1 MNILIS
7 DKWLREHLDTDAK
20 RADIQKYVSLSGP
33 SVEHIY
39 DFELSNG
46 KKDYLYDIE
55 ITTNRV
61 DSMSIRGIA
70 REAATILNRAG
81 FRAKLKNF
89 PIKRIQKHPSVK
101 LELPEIIYETDTVR
115 RVLAVVLTD
124 IQHKEAP
131 DEIKDR
137 LAQIEVN
144 SHEALIDITNY
155 VTQELGHPCH
165 AFDYDKI
172 MKNGGKIIIKEAQ
185 KGKKFVTLDKEEH
198 TTVGGEIVFENEAG
212 EIIDL
217 PAIKGTLNTGIDENT
232 KSVLFWIESLDAKKV
247 RYASMSHAIRTIAAQ
262 LNEKNVDPNL
272 ALDVMS
278 YGVELMERFCG
289 AKIASDLYDYFPAR
303 KAKTKVTIPYEQI
316 EKYLGI
322 QLKNKE
328 IITILEDLG
337 CQVSVKDNVFTVYPP
352 SYRPDIEIQADIVEE
367 IARIYGYHNL
377 PSKLMDTEIPL
388 NKPTAV
394 DFELEKNIK
403 NFLADHAWQE
413 IYSYS
418 LVSEKLALESGYK
431 LEEHSKLNNPLKE
444 ENTYLRRSL
453 VPSLKEVIET
463 NPQEKVFSIFEI
475 AFLYHPQKD
484 NLPKQ
489 NLNLAMLSNKNYRKV
504 KGDFMATLDKFYVD
518 TNKVIFKEKL
528 KSEIKA
534 PNTKQAAEII
544 YKDGKK
550 QIKLGN
556 LSILKNK
563 LTAIEIEFIELLKIV
578 RKHPSYKKIINTA
591 QIIEQITFTLPE
603 EIAVGS
609 LIKDLK
615 KLNKKIKSV
624 ELADIYKNNFTF
636 SFVFQDPKENINSDI
651 VEPIRKEIVKLAE
664 NDYRAKLVG
673 QI

>member
-20 RADIQKYVSLSGP
+20 KEEIQKYVSLSGP

-39 DFELSNG
+39 DFKLSSG

-55 ITTNRV
+55 VTTNRV

-81 FRAKLKNF
+81 FRAKLKDF
-89 PIKRIQKHPSVK
+89 PIKKIKKHPNLN
-101 LELPEIIYETDTVR
+101 LELPEIIYETDTVN
-115 RVLAVVLTD
+115 RVLAVVLTN

-131 DEIKDR
+131 AEIKDR

-172 MKNGGKIIIKEAQ
+172 MKSGGKIIVKEAQ

-217 PAIKGTLNTGIDENT
+217 PAVKGTLNTGIDDNT

-278 YGVELMERFCG
+278 YGVELMEKICG

-303 KAKTKVTIPYEQI
+303 KAKNKVTIPYEQI

-337 CQVSVKDNVFTVYPP
+337 CNVAVKDNVFTVHPP
-352 SYRPDIEIQADIVEE
+352 SYRPDITIQADIVEE

-388 NKPTAV
+388 NKPTNI

-403 NFLADHAWQE
+403 NFLADNAWQE

-418 LVSEKLALESGYK
+418 LVSEELALQSGYS
-431 LEEHSKLNNPLKE
+431 LENHSKLSNPLKE

-453 VPSLKEVIET
+453 IPSLAEVIEK
-463 NPQEKVFSIFEI
+463 NPQEKVFSVFEI
-475 AFLYHPQKD
+475 AYLYHPQKGD
-484 NLPKQ
+484 IAQ
-489 NLNLAMLSNKNYRKV
+489 QDLNLAMLSSKNYRQV
-504 KGDFMATLDKFYVD
+504 KGDFMAMLERFYVATD
-518 TNKVIFKEKL
+518 KIIFKEKL
-528 KSEIKA
+528 TSEIKS
-534 PNTKQAAEII
+534 PTIKQAAEII
-544 YKDGKK
+544 YKEGKK
-550 QIKLGN
+550 QIKLGS
-556 LSILKNK
+556 LSILNNN
-563 LTAIEIEFIELLKIV
+563 LTAIEIEFAQLLKIV
-578 RKHPSYKKIINTA
+578 RKHPSYQKIINTA
-591 QIIEQITFTLPE
+591 KIIEQITFTLAE
-603 EIAVGS
+603 EIAVGE
-609 LIKDLK
+609 LITDLQ
-615 KLNKKIKSV
+615 KLDNKISSV
-624 ELADIYKNNFTF
+624 ELADIYQNNFTF
-636 SFVFQDPKENINSDI
+636 TFVFQDPKVNINSDI
-651 VEPIRKEIVKLAE
+651 VEPIRKKIVNLAE